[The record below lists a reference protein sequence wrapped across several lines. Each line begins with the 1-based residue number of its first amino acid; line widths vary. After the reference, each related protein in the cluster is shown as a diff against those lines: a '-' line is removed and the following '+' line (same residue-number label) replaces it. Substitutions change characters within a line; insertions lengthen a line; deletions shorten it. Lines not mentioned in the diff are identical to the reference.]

1 MDWRAKQYEVCTGIE
16 AELAKSS
23 EYCEFVVAGRQDEGN
38 LWKVFVDLSQHTG
51 SGLDESLEGAAAW
64 WAGPPKGGADV
75 LSVDA
80 ETEQINL
87 RFATCPPP
95 VPGGK
100 LRVYPPRYLEALL
113 TCWKVDTRAENS
125 LKWLNEIENSNNFDS
140 TAVPSAA
147 SFSHWLRKRQSF
159 AFRLPGW
166 RGGFLWGPPGTG
178 KTTTL
183 GAVLAQYLV
192 QFPSS
197 RVLLLSTTNAAVD
210 LALIGVDKSLEGL
223 SRNGIVATEVRKHC
237 FRVGN
242 HFIAGHYEG
251 RRHLLPVKN
260 ETLIA
265 QLAQYEAER
274 PDPQDIHA
282 YAAWKQKIES
292 VRAAIRREAL
302 GVLAN
307 ARLAALTTTR
317 AVFTFGELLERAPYD
332 LVVFD
337 EASQVGLAHA
347 LMIAPLG
354 NRTLLAGDPRQLA
367 PIVQSEDRKAQHWL
381 GRSTFVCM
389 KEQSES
395 TVLLDEQSRMAEP
408 ICRVVSNV
416 FYKGQLTVAEDC
428 KHKPDW
434 KKHREPV
441 HVRQMGSTNTCL
453 CNVSRDGIWSQR
465 YHGPIRYESAEL
477 IRDLVRDLRAF
488 HHEKDILVLTPF
500 RAQRTLIRAFL
511 RNSNCSRVRVST
523 VHRAQG
529 SECHTVIFDPVQ
541 GENGFLNT
549 EEAQRL
555 INVALSRAQARLV
568 LVLSPGDHKNPMLH
582 QIANLM
588 EAACVHD
595 EAIPIGDLVR
605 RNHFPDCAVGKVV
618 RIRDVIG
625 RVTEVVENGK
635 RFHLMDFK
643 SGKTKTYEVSLVV
656 ENFGS

>member
-1 MDWRAKQYEVCTGIE
+1 MDWRATQYEVCSGIE

-23 EYCEFVVAGRQDEGN
+23 EYLEFVVAGLQQEGK
-38 LWKVFVDLSQHTG
+38 LWKVFVDLTQDAR
-51 SGLDESLEGAAAW
+51 SGLDETLEGSAAW

-75 LSVDA
+75 LSVNA

-95 VPGGK
+95 ARGG
-100 LRVYPPRYLEALL
+100 RVRIYPPRYLEALL
-113 TCWKVDTRAENS
+113 NCWKVDKRTENS
-125 LKWLNEIENSNNFDS
+125 LNWLDEIETSNSFDS
-140 TAVPSAA
+140 TAVLSPLH
-147 SFSHWLRKRQSF
+147 FSHWLRKRQLL

-166 RGGFLWGPPGTG
+166 RAGFLWGPPGTG

-210 LALIGVDKSLEGL
+210 LALIGVDKGLEGL
-223 SRNGIVATEVRKHC
+223 SKKSIAATEARKHC
-237 FRVGN
+237 FRIGN
-242 HFIAGHYEG
+242 HFIASNYEG
-251 RRHLLPVKN
+251 RMHLLPVHDDS
-260 ETLIA
+260 LIA
-265 QLAQYEAER
+265 QLAQCEADR

-282 YAAWKQKIES
+282 YATWKQRIES
-292 VRAAIRREAL
+292 IRAAIRLAAL
-302 GVLAN
+302 GVLRN

-317 AVFTFGELLERAPYD
+317 AVFTFGELHDRAPYD

-347 LMIAPLG
+347 LMIAPLSK
-354 NRTLLAGDPRQLA
+354 RTLLAGDPKQLA
-367 PIVQSEDRKAQHWL
+367 PIVQSEDRKAQHWM
-381 GRSTFVCM
+381 GRSAFAYM
-389 KEQSES
+389 KELAES

-408 ICRVVSNV
+408 ICRIVSNI
-416 FYKGQLTVAEDC
+416 FYKGLLTVAEDC
-428 KHKPDW
+428 KHALDW
-434 KKHREPV
+434 KKYREPV
-441 HVRQMGSTNTCL
+441 HVRRIGSTNTCL
-453 CNVSRDGIWSQR
+453 CNVPRDGIWSQR

-477 IRDLVRDLRAF
+477 IRDLVSDLRAF
-488 HHEKDILVLTPF
+488 HDEKDILVLTPF
-500 RAQRTLIRAFL
+500 RAQRTLIRTFL
-511 RNSNCSRVRVST
+511 RNANCSRVRVST

-529 SECHTVIFDPVQ
+529 SERHTVIFDPVQ

-568 LVLSPGDHKNPMLH
+568 LVLSPGDRKNPMLN

-588 EAACVHD
+588 EVTSVPH

-605 RNHFPDCAVGKVV
+605 QSQFPLCAVGKVV
-618 RIRDVIG
+618 RIQNVVG
-625 RVTEVVENGK
+625 RVTEVVDSGQ
-635 RFHLMDFK
+635 RFQLMDFQ
-643 SGKTKTYEVSLVV
+643 SGRTRTYEVSLVV
-656 ENFGS
+656 KNFGS